1 MNDRRFGRLMRLGT
15 VVGLA
20 LSLGVGAVGV
30 SAAAA
35 KNQAPSSSAAQAPA
49 GEQVDSF
56 SVLTPLHDWQ
66 VIDDKT
72 VIVWATP
79 WQPYLLQLKYPSHDL
94 PFVQTIGVT
103 SLGDRV
109 YARFDSLRVAGFRYP
124 IDNIYKMTK
133 EEAKELAR
141 QS

>member
-1 MNDRRFGRLMRLGT
+1 MNDTTFGRLTRFGA

-20 LSLGVGAVGV
+20 LGLGFGVAGV

-35 KNQAPSSSAAQAPA
+35 TTAAPQAATQAPPGQL
-49 GEQVDSF
+49 VDSF
-56 SVLTPLHDWQ
+56 PILSRLHDWQ

-79 WQPYLLQLKYPSHDL
+79 WQPYLVQLKYPSHDL
-94 PFVQTIGVT
+94 PFVQAIGVT

-141 QS
+141 HS

>member
-1 MNDRRFGRLMRLGT
+1 MNDTTFGRLTRFGA

-20 LSLGVGAVGV
+20 LASSFGAIGIAT
-30 SAAAA
+30 AAGKTEAPKAA
-35 KNQAPSSSAAQAPA
+35 VQAPLGQP
-49 GEQVDSF
+49 VDSF
-56 SVLTPLHDWQ
+56 PILTRLHDWQ
-66 VIDDKT
+66 VIDNKT

-79 WQPYLLQLKYPSHDL
+79 WQPYLVQLKYPSHDL
-94 PFVQTIGVT
+94 RFVQTIGVT

-109 YARFDSLRVAGFRYP
+109 YARFDSLKVRGFRYP

>member
-1 MNDRRFGRLMRLGT
+1 MNDRRFGRLMRFGA

-20 LSLGVGAVGV
+20 LGLGAAGIAG
-30 SAAAA
+30 AAAR
-35 KNQAPSSSAAQAPA
+35 NQAPRPAIQAPVGQA
-49 GEQVDSF
+49 VDSF
-56 SVLTPLHDWQ
+56 PILSRLHDFQ

-79 WQPYLLQLKYPSHDL
+79 WQPYLVQLKYPSHDL
-94 PFVQTIGVT
+94 PYVQALGVT

-141 QS
+141 QT

>member
-1 MNDRRFGRLMRLGT
+1 MNDIAFGRLTRFGA

-20 LSLGVGAVGV
+20 LGLGFGVVGV

-35 KNQAPSSSAAQAPA
+35 KSEAREATAQAPP
-49 GEQVDSF
+49 GEPVDSF
-56 SVLTPLHDWQ
+56 PILSRLHDWQ
-66 VIDDKT
+66 VIDNKT

-79 WQPYLLQLKYPSHDL
+79 WQPYLVQLKYPSHDL
-94 PFVQTIGVT
+94 PFVQAIGIT
-103 SLGDRV
+103 SFGDRV
-109 YARFDSLRVAGFRYP
+109 YARFDSLKVAGFRYP

>member
-1 MNDRRFGRLMRLGT
+1 
-15 VVGLA
+15 VGLA
-20 LSLGVGAVGV
+20 LGLGFGVVGV

-35 KNQAPSSSAAQAPA
+35 KNGAPRAAAQVPV
-49 GEQVDSF
+49 GEPVDSF
-56 SVLTPLHDWQ
+56 PILSRLHDWQ

-79 WQPYLLQLKYPSHDL
+79 WQPYLVQLKYPSHDL
-94 PFVQTIGVT
+94 PFVQKIGVT

-133 EEAKELAR
+133 EEAKELTTP
-141 QS
+141 QT

>member
-1 MNDRRFGRLMRLGT
+1 MNKSTLRRLTRSGA

-20 LSLGVGAVGV
+20 LGLSFGVAGV

-35 KNQAPSSSAAQAPA
+35 KKEAPEAVAQVVP
-49 GEQVDSF
+49 GRPVESF
-56 SVLTPLHDWQ
+56 PVLTRLHDWQ

-79 WQPYLLQLKYPSHDL
+79 WQPYLVQLKSPSHDL
-94 PFVQTIGVT
+94 PFVQTIGIT

>member
-1 MNDRRFGRLMRLGT
+1 MSDSKFGRLMRLGT

-20 LSLGVGAVGV
+20 LSLGVGTVGV

-35 KNQAPSSSAAQAPA
+35 KNQAPISSAAQTPV

>member
-1 MNDRRFGRLMRLGT
+1 MNAIALRRLSKLGA

-20 LSLGVGAVGV
+20 LALSPGAVGI
-30 SAAAA
+30 AAAA
-35 KNQAPSSSAAQAPA
+35 ARNAAPKAALQAPPGQP
-49 GEQVDSF
+49 VDSF
-56 SVLTPLHDWQ
+56 PILTRLHDWQ
-66 VIDDKT
+66 FIDNQT

-79 WQPYLLQLKYPSHDL
+79 WEPYLLRLAYPSHDL
-94 PFVQTIGVT
+94 RFVQTIAVT

-124 IDNIYKMTK
+124 IDTIYKMTK
-133 EEAKELAR
+133 QEARELAR

>member
-1 MNDRRFGRLMRLGT
+1 MNDTTFGRRARFGAL
-15 VVGLA
+15 VGLA
-20 LSLGVGAVGV
+20 LGLGLGAIGI
-30 SAAAA
+30 AAAA
-35 KNQAPSSSAAQAPA
+35 GGGAAPNAAAQAPP
-49 GEQVDSF
+49 GQPVDSF
-56 SVLTPLHDWQ
+56 PILTRLHDWQ
-66 VIDDKT
+66 VIDNKT

-79 WQPYLLQLKYPSHDL
+79 WQPYLVQLRYPSHDL
-94 PFVQTIGVT
+94 PFVQVIGVT

>member
-1 MNDRRFGRLMRLGT
+1 
-15 VVGLA
+15 VGLA
-20 LSLGVGAVGV
+20 LSLGFGVASV

-35 KNQAPSSSAAQAPA
+35 KNEAPLAAGQAPPGQA
-49 GEQVDSF
+49 VDSF
-56 SVLTPLHDWQ
+56 PILSRLHDWQ

-79 WQPYLLQLKYPSHDL
+79 WQPYLVQLKYPSHDL
-94 PFVQTIGVT
+94 PFVQAIGIT

>member
-1 MNDRRFGRLMRLGT
+1 MNDRTSGSFARLSA

-20 LSLGVGAVGV
+20 LLGIGAAGL
-30 SAAAA
+30 AGAAA
-35 KNQAPSSSAAQAPA
+35 KNAPSRTAVQAPV
-49 GEQVDSF
+49 GEPVDSF
-56 SVLTPLHDWQ
+56 PLLTRLHDWQ
-66 VIDDKT
+66 ALDDKT

-79 WQPYLLQLKYPSHDL
+79 WQPYLVQLKYPSHDL
-94 PFVQTIGVT
+94 PFVQRIGVT

-109 YARFDSLRVAGFRYP
+109 YAHFDSLRIAGFRYP

-141 QS
+141 TT

>member
-1 MNDRRFGRLMRLGT
+1 MNDTTFRRLTRFGA

-20 LSLGVGAVGV
+20 LCLGFGVAGV

-35 KNQAPSSSAAQAPA
+35 KNEAREAAAQAPP
-49 GEQVDSF
+49 GQPVDSF
-56 SVLTPLHDWQ
+56 PILSRLHDWQ

-79 WQPYLLQLKYPSHDL
+79 WQPYLVQLKYPSHDL
-94 PFVQTIGVT
+94 PFVQAIGIT

-109 YARFDSLRVAGFRYP
+109 YARFDSLKVRGFRYP

>member
-1 MNDRRFGRLMRLGT
+1 MNDIAFSRLTRFGA

-20 LSLGVGAVGV
+20 LGLGFGAVGV
-30 SAAAA
+30 SAAA
-35 KNQAPSSSAAQAPA
+35 KNAAPRAAVQVPV
-49 GEQVDSF
+49 GEPVDSF
-56 SVLTPLHDWQ
+56 PILTRLHDWQ

-79 WQPYLLQLKYPSHDL
+79 WQPYLVQLKYPSHDL

-124 IDNIYKMTK
+124 IDYIYKMTK

-141 QS
+141 QT

>member
-1 MNDRRFGRLMRLGT
+1 MSDTRFRRLVRFCA

-20 LSLGVGAVGV
+20 LGLGFGVIGVVG
-30 SAAAA
+30 AAA
-35 KNQAPSSSAAQAPA
+35 KNEAPLATAHAPL
-49 GEQVDSF
+49 GQPVDSF
-56 SVLTPLHDWQ
+56 PILSRLHDWQ
-66 VIDDKT
+66 VIDNKT

-79 WQPYLLQLKYPSHDL
+79 WQPYLVQLKYPSHDL
-94 PFVQTIGVT
+94 PFVQVIGIT
-103 SLGDRV
+103 SFGDRV

-133 EEAKELAR
+133 QEARELAR

>member
-1 MNDRRFGRLMRLGT
+1 MNDTTFGRLTRFSA

-20 LSLGVGAVGV
+20 LGLGLGVAGIAG
-30 SAAAA
+30 AAARNEA
-35 KNQAPSSSAAQAPA
+35 PKAAVQAPIGQP
-49 GEQVDSF
+49 VDSF
-56 SVLTPLHDWQ
+56 PILSRLHDWQ
-66 VIDDKT
+66 VIDDRT

-79 WQPYLLQLKYPSHDL
+79 WQPYLVQLKYPSHDL
-94 PFVQTIGVT
+94 PFVQVIGVT

-124 IDNIYKMTK
+124 IDYIYKMTK

>member
-1 MNDRRFGRLMRLGT
+1 
-15 VVGLA
+15 VGLA
-20 LSLGVGAVGV
+20 LGLGFGAI
-30 SAAAA
+30 SIATAAA
-35 KNQAPSSSAAQAPA
+35 KNEAPRAVVQAPLGQP
-49 GEQVDSF
+49 VDSF
-56 SVLTPLHDWQ
+56 PVLTRLHDWQ

-79 WQPYLLQLKYPSHDL
+79 WQPYLVQLKYPSHDL
-94 PFVQTIGVT
+94 PFVQAIGVT
-103 SLGDRV
+103 SFGDRV
-109 YARFDSLRVAGFRYP
+109 YARFDSLKVRGFRYP

>member
-1 MNDRRFGRLMRLGT
+1 MNSRFGSLARLGA
-15 VVGLA
+15 VFGLA
-20 LSLGVGAVGV
+20 LGLGVGVVGV
-30 SAAAA
+30 SAAAGRSE
-35 KNQAPSSSAAQAPA
+35 APRTAAQAPV
-49 GEQVDSF
+49 GEQVESF

-79 WQPYLLQLKYPSHDL
+79 WQPYLLQLKYASHDL
-94 PFVQTIGVT
+94 QFVQAIGVT

>member
-1 MNDRRFGRLMRLGT
+1 
-15 VVGLA
+15 VGLA
-20 LSLGVGAVGV
+20 LGLGFGVIGV
-30 SAAAA
+30 SAAA
-35 KNQAPSSSAAQAPA
+35 KNEAPQAAAQAPQ
-49 GEQVDSF
+49 GQPVDSF
-56 SVLTPLHDWQ
+56 PILSRLHDWQ

-72 VIVWATP
+72 VILWATP
-79 WQPYLLQLKYPSHDL
+79 WQPYLVQLKYPSHDL
-94 PFVQTIGVT
+94 PFVQTIGIT

-133 EEAKELAR
+133 QEAKELAR

>member
-1 MNDRRFGRLMRLGT
+1 MNDTTFGRLTRFGA

-20 LSLGVGAVGV
+20 LGLGVGAVGI
-30 SAAAA
+30 AAAG
-35 KNQAPSSSAAQAPA
+35 SSSEALKAAVAAPP
-49 GEQVDSF
+49 GQPVDSF
-56 SVLTPLHDWQ
+56 PILSRLHDWQ

-79 WQPYLLQLKYPSHDL
+79 WQPYLVQLKYPSHDL
-94 PFVQTIGVT
+94 PFVQVIGVT
-103 SLGDRV
+103 SFGDRV

-124 IDNIYKMTK
+124 IDNIYKMTR
-133 EEAKELAR
+133 EEARELAR